1 MDIHADK
8 KRIMRQPKSFK
19 SKIFASLGIPLL
31 IVLFVSE
38 ADAQGEPRQ
47 NKKFDKIIKA
57 VAEKYNLEASLIHS
71 IIRAESDYD
80 PYCVSSK
87 GALGLMQLMPE
98 TARIYGVGNPFEPRD
113 NIEGGVRYLKEL
125 MSLYNRRTKFVLAA
139 YNAGQT
145 AVKKYAGIP
154 PYPETRNY
162 IEKVMASY
170 PKSFIRTKTKVYKYQ
185 DSSGRVVFTNCQYL
199 YSSNKTSDKSD
210 K

>member
-1 MDIHADK
+1 MK
-8 KRIMRQPKSFK
+8 QPKPFK
-19 SKIFASLGIPLL
+19 SKIFASLGILLL
-31 IVLFVSE
+31 IVLFPLE
-38 ADAQGEPRQ
+38 ADAQVEPGQ

-71 IIRAESDYD
+71 IIRTESNYD
-80 PYCVSSK
+80 PHCISSK

-113 NIEGGVRYLKEL
+113 NIEGGVRYLRDL
-125 MSLYNRRTKFVLAA
+125 INLYNRRTRFVLAA

-145 AVKKYAGIP
+145 AVKKYGGIP

-162 IEKVMASY
+162 IEKVMTSY
-170 PKSFIRTKTKVYKYQ
+170 PKSFIKTGTKVYKYQ
-185 DSSGRVVFTNCQYL
+185 DSSGRIVFTNCHYL
-199 YSSNKTSDKSD
+199 YSSNKTTDKSD